1 MVTLLVSLGA
11 DHTNTN
17 ANLAKSIVEYAQ
29 DEAVKKVKI
38 YIKKIYIK
46 FILLSLIFYYRQ
58 LKKVLSSGK
67 LRFHPYK
74 VSF

>member
-46 FILLSLIFYYRQ
+46 FILLSLIFY
-58 LKKVLSSGK
+58 
-67 LRFHPYK
+67 
-74 VSF
+74 